1 MLTQLL
7 PHALLGAAVAPT
19 THSCRA
25 VLFGVQ
31 HSVHIPAPGRG
42 AVDWAHFLEHVLKA
56 RSHLCAMW
64 TNARIMTT
72 AGRGSRAILAAGRRQ
87 DSECLL
93 HGVRRARS
101 EGNREFF
108 VTYSWIGSIW
118 LGGDTRCS

>member
-64 TNARIMTT
+64 TNARIRESCPPRGASHAPSYPLDADKTPSASST
-72 AGRGSRAILAAGRRQ
+72 GYAGH
-87 DSECLL
+87 D
-93 HGVRRARS
+93 
-101 EGNREFF
+101 
-108 VTYSWIGSIW
+108 
-118 LGGDTRCS
+118 